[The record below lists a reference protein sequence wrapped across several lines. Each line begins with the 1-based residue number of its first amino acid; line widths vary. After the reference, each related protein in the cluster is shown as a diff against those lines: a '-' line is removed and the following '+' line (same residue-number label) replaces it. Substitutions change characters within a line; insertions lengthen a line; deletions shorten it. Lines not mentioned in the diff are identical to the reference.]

1 MFTEDEIDK
10 LSSNYFKEIIKK
22 NEAEGKEI
30 YDYGPYD
37 CLNAFED
44 GFRKAIELL
53 KERGVL

>member
-1 MFTEDEIDK
+1 MFTEDEIDE
-10 LSSNYFKEIIKK
+10 LSSNYVKEMIKK
-22 NEAEGKEI
+22 DEANGKEI

-37 CLNAFED
+37 CQDAFED

>member
-1 MFTEDEIDK
+1 MFTEDEIK
-10 LSSNYFKEIIKK
+10 EFTSNYFKEMMKK
-22 NEAEGKEI
+22 DEAEGKEI

-37 CLNAFED
+37 CQAAFEE

>member
-1 MFTEDEIDK
+1 MFTEEEIDK
-10 LSSNYFKEIIKK
+10 LSSNYVEEMIKK
-22 NEAEGKEI
+22 DEANGKEI

-37 CLNAFED
+37 CQDAFED